1 VVAWENLRLALRSLW
16 SNPLRSLLT
25 LIGIAVGIA
34 AVLHV
39 VGLGRITQ
47 DNIRER
53 MESMGVNVL
62 LVRPGYSRLHG
73 VRTAEGVTTL
83 SWDDA
88 KRIEAESAVIRAAVP
103 TYSGAG
109 NAEYRDV
116 NWQTRVTGTTPA
128 HFEVN
133 NDTIAIGRAFSDREV
148 LQRARVAV
156 LGDTVRKE
164 LFGDASPLGLRILVN
179 GQRFAV
185 IGALEPK
192 GEGWGNPD
200 DQVWMP
206 LTTAQERLYGVDYV
220 SSILAQM
227 RDEEDFDEA
236 LFDIE
241 TILRRSHRLRPD
253 QDNDFQV
260 RRQDF
265 FLAATRD
272 TTAEIARFVVLI
284 AAVSL
289 LVGGLGIAN
298 VMLVSVTER
307 TREIGVR
314 RALGATRMHVLTQF
328 LTEAMV
334 LGAVGGLLGIGLGAA
349 LNQLVLG
356 GRAPLATDWI
366 FYSLAICAL
375 TVASATPSIRAI
387 TLFECPFTRKAS
399 NARSRSVRSLE
410 SMRAG

>member
-1 VVAWENLRLALRSLW
+1 VVAFENLRIALRSL
-16 SNPLRSLLT
+16 SANPLRSFLT
-25 LIGIAVGIA
+25 LIGIAVGIT

-47 DNIRER
+47 ENIRDR
-53 MESMGVNVL
+53 LASMGLDVL
-62 LVRPGYSRLHG
+62 LVRPGYSLMHG
-73 VRTAEGVTTL
+73 VRSADVVTSLT
-83 SWDDA
+83 WDDA
-88 KRIEAESAVIRAAVP
+88 RQLEAESQAIVAAVP

-109 NAEYRDV
+109 SAEYRDV
-116 NWQTRVTGTTPA
+116 NWQTRVTGTTPD
-128 HFEVN
+128 HFPVN
-133 NDTIAIGRAFSDREV
+133 NDRVALGRAFSLREV
-148 LQRARVAV
+148 AQRARVAV

-164 LFGDASPLGLRILVN
+164 LFGDEDPIGRRFTLN
-179 GQRFAV
+179 GQRFTAV
-185 IGALEPK
+185 GVLEAK

-200 DQVWMP
+200 DQVWIP
-206 LTTAQERLYGVDYV
+206 ITTAQQRLYGVDYL

-227 RDEEDFDEA
+227 RGEDDLDEA

-241 TILRRSHRLRPD
+241 TILRRSHRLRED

-272 TTAEIARFVVLI
+272 TTAEIGRFVVAI

-289 LVGGLGIAN
+289 LVGALGIAN

-314 RALGATRMHVLTQF
+314 RALGATRLHILGQF

-334 LGAVGGLLGIGLGAA
+334 MGLAGGLLGVLLAAGL
-349 LNQLVLG
+349 NEVVLA
-356 GRAPLATDWI
+356 GRAPLAIDWVV
-366 FYSLAICAL
+366 YSFGICAGIG
-375 TVASATPSIRAI
+375 VAAGMYPATRAAFQDVVDA
-387 TLFECPFTRKAS
+387 LRYE
-399 NARSRSVRSLE
+399 
-410 SMRAG
+410 